1 MQLTSYTDYSLR
13 VLMYL
18 GLRGSAL
25 SSITEIAQQY
35 AISRNHLVKVVHRLA
50 REGFVHSVRG
60 RRGGIMLAHPPH
72 TISVGEVVRRMEGDM
87 PLVECFRSTTNHCPI
102 TPACRLSSVLAEAR
116 DHFLRTLDRYTLAD
130 LLVNP
135 DSLTQLFSTQAMTT
149 ERKRSLGAS
158 AQARNPQPSPS
169 RMKVKQRLA
178 RQPAS

>member
-18 GLRGSAL
+18 GLQGGAL

-50 REGFVHSVRG
+50 CEGFVHSVRG
-60 RRGGIMLAHPPH
+60 RSGGITLARPPH
-72 TISVGEVVRRMEGDM
+72 AISVGEVVRCMEGDM
-87 PLVECFRSTTNHCPI
+87 PLVECFRSATNQCPI

-130 LLVNP
+130 LLVNQA
-135 DSLTQLFSTQAMTT
+135 SLTQLLSMNAAGTARQ
-149 ERKRSLGAS
+149 RSAGAP
-158 AQARNPQPSPS
+158 AQARNRKPSPS
-169 RMKVKQRLA
+169 RI
-178 RQPAS
+178 